1 MIEVNPLIHQY
12 NFISS
17 YATHTALI
25 AGFGSGKTHGGVLK
39 TILRHL
45 EYQVDVA
52 YYLPTY
58 PLIRDIAFGKF
69 SEILDEMKI
78 PYELNR
84 TDKEF
89 RTKYGRIILRSMDNP
104 DLIVGYEVGYSLIDE
119 ADILAMQKMY
129 DVYIKVLGRNRSNP
143 VKNCLDFVSTPEGF
157 KFMYDFFVS
166 NTKEDRV
173 LIKGKTTDN
182 PYLPPDYVENL
193 KQNYSA
199 NQLKAYLEG
208 EFVNLTSG
216 TVYYEYERDIHDT
229 VRQVNSGDIIHVGC
243 DFNVTNMHAVA
254 FVNDNGINHAVDEF
268 VGLFDTFSLREQ
280 LRHTYPNH
288 KINVYP
294 DAAGG
299 ARKTSGKSDHDL
311 LREYGFN
318 VITRSKNPFVKD
330 RVNEVNKSFRDK
342 TAFVNKTRCP
352 KLAEALERQPYK
364 NGEPDKTSGFD
375 HINEAFGYYIYNQ
388 GKTIKISSGGSSM
401 R

>member
-1 MIEVNPLIHQY
+1 MIEVNPLSHQY
-12 NFISS
+12 KFISS

-45 EYQVDVA
+45 EYRVDVA

-69 SEILDEMKI
+69 SEILEELKI

-84 TDKEF
+84 SDKEF

-119 ADILAMQKMY
+119 ADILPMQKMK

-143 VKNCLDFVSTPEGF
+143 TKNCVDFVSTPEGF

-166 NTKEDRV
+166 NPKDDRV

-182 PYLPPDYVENL
+182 PYLPSDYVENL
-193 KQNYSA
+193 MQNYSA

-216 TVYYEYERDIHDT
+216 TVYYEYDREKHDT
-229 VRQVNSGDIIHVGC
+229 LRQLLKGDILHVGC
-243 DFNVTNMHAVA
+243 DFNVTNMHAVI
-254 FVNDNGINHAVDEF
+254 FVNDSGINHAIDEV
-268 VGLFDTFSLREQ
+268 VGLFDTFSLREH
-280 LRHTYPNH
+280 LKYYYPNH
-288 KINVYP
+288 KINVYA
-294 DAAGG
+294 DASGG
-299 ARKTSGKSDHDL
+299 NRKTSGKSDHDL
-311 LREYGFN
+311 LREYGFH

-330 RVNEVNKSFRDK
+330 RVNEVNKSFREK
-342 TAFVNKTRCP
+342 TALVNKTRCP

-375 HINEAFGYYIYNQ
+375 HINEAFGYYLFNQ
-388 GKTIKISSGGSSM
+388 GKTIKLNSG

>member
-12 NFISS
+12 KFISS

-45 EYQVDVA
+45 EYQLDVA

-69 SEILDEMKI
+69 SEILEELKI

-119 ADILAMQKMY
+119 ADILAMRKMY

-143 VKNCLDFVSTPEGF
+143 VKNCVDFVSTPEGF

-173 LIKGKTTDN
+173 LIKGRTTDN

-216 TVYYEYERDIHDT
+216 TVYYEYEREKHDT
-229 VRQVNSGDIIHVGC
+229 IRQLMPGDILHVGC
-243 DFNVTNMHAVA
+243 DFNVTNMHAVI
-254 FVNDNGINHAVDEF
+254 FVNDHGINHAIDEV
-268 VGLFDTFSLREQ
+268 VGLFDTFSLREH
-280 LRHTYPNH
+280 LKYHYSGH
-288 KINVYP
+288 KINVYA
-294 DAAGG
+294 DASGG
-299 ARKTSGKSDHDL
+299 NRKTSGKSDHDL

-318 VITRSKNPFVKD
+318 VITRRKNPFVKD
-330 RVNEVNKSFRDK
+330 RVNEVNKSLRDMK
-342 TAFVNKTRCP
+342 TFVNKTRCT

-375 HINEAFGYYIYNQ
+375 HINEAFGYYIFNQ
-388 GKTIKISSGGSSM
+388 GKTIKMNSG